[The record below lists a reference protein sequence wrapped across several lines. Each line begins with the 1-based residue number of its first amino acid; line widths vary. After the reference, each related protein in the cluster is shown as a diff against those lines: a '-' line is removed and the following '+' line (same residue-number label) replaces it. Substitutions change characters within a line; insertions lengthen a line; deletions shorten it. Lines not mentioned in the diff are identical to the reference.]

1 LTLEKIRQ
9 GRFDSVFAPRD
20 THTSGGVFN
29 DEFVIYDPDQA
40 LPKYIIHYCQ
50 NKDDQLEET
59 LFYDESD
66 DDDS

>member
-1 LTLEKIRQ
+1 LTLEKIWQ
-9 GRFDSVFAPRD
+9 GGFDSVFAPRD

-29 DEFVIYDPDQA
+29 DEFVIYNPDQA

-50 NKDDQLEET
+50 NKDEQLEET
-59 LFYDESD
+59 SSYDSSD

>member
-9 GRFDSVFAPRD
+9 EGFDSVFAPRD

-40 LPKYIIHYCQ
+40 LPKYIIHYK
-50 NKDDQLEET
+50 NKNDQLEET
-59 LFYDESD
+59 SSYDESD